1 MGDDHRVPV
10 VDLALVS
17 TVKIRQAGSHEFMDT
32 ETMLRKWFRVYQEK
46 RYLPPA

>member
-10 VDLALVS
+10 VDPALVS
-17 TVKIRQAGSHEFMDT
+17 TVKIRQAGFHEFMDT
-32 ETMLRKWFRVYQEK
+32 EIMLRKWFRGYQQN